1 MFGIDTSVLVRFL
14 VRDEER
20 QFGRAQRL
28 LRREADRGEPV
39 FVSHLVLLET
49 EWVLRSRYGLSQA
62 EILGRSLGCSSRQ
75 NCRSKG
81 SRRSNRRCLSGRTL
95 RRNLRTA

>member
-1 MFGIDTSVLVRFL
+1 VLVRFL

-20 QFGRAQRL
+20 QFTRAQRL
-28 LRREADRGEPV
+28 LRREDERGEPV

-49 EWVLRSRYGLSQA
+49 EWVLRSRYGLSKA
-62 EILGRSLGCSSRQ
+62 EIPERSLGCSSRQ

-81 SRRSNRRCLSGRTL
+81 SGRSSRR
-95 RRNLRTA
+95 